1 MEKRTIIKN
10 IFLLAIFTVI
20 AFGLNTPV
28 SLYAWGGV
36 SPLVSTSWL
45 DKHKGD
51 KNVVLIDVRT
61 EANYGFAHIPNAVS
75 IPYGKLEPKCAK
87 ECYMIPPTK
96 EITRLFQNAGVNK
109 NSHVVVYAHGNTTS
123 DASKAAAAY
132 WVLKAM
138 GHKKVSMLN
147 GGFTKWT
154 FEGRVVTNEV
164 PKVKKGNFQ
173 AKRNPAAVADFSEVA
188 KVVQK
193 GGAVL
198 VDARNSVQYF
208 GHEKR
213 MDVTC
218 YGHIPGAINL
228 PADFLN
234 NSGVNRAPATIK
246 DEKDLA
252 TMVVGVG
259 IPKAKSTP
267 IIVYCNTAQL
277 AGLNYLVLKD
287 ILGYQDVKVYDGSM
301 LEYCKVRGKLPVERF
316 SWSIGSLRN
325 L

>member
-1 MEKRTIIKN
+1 MEKRMNIKN
-10 IFLLAIFTVI
+10 IYILALFTAMFMALTV
-20 AFGLNTPV
+20 PV
-28 SLYAWGGV
+28 TSFAKGV
-36 SPLVSTSWL
+36 PPLVSTSWL

-75 IPYGKLEPKCAK
+75 IPYSKLEPKCAT
-87 ECYMIPPTK
+87 ECYKIPPLNKVTQ
-96 EITRLFQNAGVNK
+96 LFQNAGVNN

-132 WVLKAM
+132 WILKAM
-138 GHKKVSMLN
+138 GHKNVSMLN

-154 FEGRVVTNEV
+154 FEGRVVTNKT

-173 AKRNPAAVADFSEVA
+173 AKRNSAAIADFQEVA

-213 MDVTC
+213 IDVTC
-218 YGHIPGAINL
+218 YGHIPGAINF
-228 PADFLN
+228 PADFLTN
-234 NSGVNRAPATIK
+234 AGVNRAPATIK
-246 DEKDLA
+246 DTKDLA
-252 TMVVGVG
+252 TMAVGVG

-287 ILGYQDVKVYDGSM
+287 ILGYHDVKVYDGSM
-301 LEYCKVRGKLPVERF
+301 LEYCKIRGKLPVERF
-316 SWSIGSLRN
+316 SWSIGSLKN